1 MKTTPEIFKTCWSFG
16 IYVYIKP
23 LTGSKVCI
31 EILKDNILKA
41 GTKIY
46 NQKSKEDYNDLNN
59 KISQLYHDFYDKIV
73 QKFDKKTINLKL
85 NDYAARNQPA

>member
-1 MKTTPEIFKTCWSFG
+1 MKTTPEIYKTCWSFG

-31 EILKDNILKA
+31 EILKNNVFKA

-46 NQKSKEDYNDLNN
+46 NQKSKEDYNALNI
-59 KISQLYHDFYDKIV
+59 KISQLYHDFYYKIV

-85 NDYAARNQPA
+85 KDYAARNQSA